1 MSCFSVAD
9 QHALAMAESPQPC
22 QRVCLL
28 VHLLLKQARNVE
40 MLKRRL
46 RLYIVISMGD

>member
-9 QHALAMAESPQPC
+9 QHALASAESLQPC
-22 QRVCLL
+22 QRMCLL
-28 VHLLLKQARNVE
+28 VQLLLKQARNVE

-46 RLYIVISMGD
+46 RLYMVIGVGG